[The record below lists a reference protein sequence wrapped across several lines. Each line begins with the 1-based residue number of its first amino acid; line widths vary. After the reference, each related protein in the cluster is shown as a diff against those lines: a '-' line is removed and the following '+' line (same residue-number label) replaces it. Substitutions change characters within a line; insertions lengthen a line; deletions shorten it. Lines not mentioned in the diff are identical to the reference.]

1 MPNNPWGA
9 LDPTGSPASRAR
21 GLRRIWEDFLRDGRL
36 DQSRPPISESWRR
49 SRATGFDPSTSRAPS
64 VLGDRREAAERWEAH
79 PLAANAP
86 LIRRWLGPVAGE
98 SGQLMV
104 VSDADGV
111 LLWEDGDFGVRSA
124 AADTMNFVE
133 GALWSESGG
142 GTNGIGTALATD
154 HAVQVHGAEHLSEAV
169 HGWTCAA
176 GGAARLPGPARDGV
190 GPGAAPH
197 RTRSARQCS
206 AAPRQPRA
214 GAAHRRRESHGG
226 RR

>member
-1 MPNNPWGA
+1 
-9 LDPTGSPASRAR
+9 
-21 GLRRIWEDFLRDGRL
+21 
-36 DQSRPPISESWRR
+36 
-49 SRATGFDPSTSRAPS
+49 

-79 PLAANAP
+79 PLAAIAP
-86 LIRRWLGPVAGE
+86 LIRRWLGPVAGD

-111 LLWEDGDFGVRSA
+111 LLWEDGDLGVRSA

-176 GGAARLPGPARDGV
+176 VPVHDPVDGRLLGIIDLTGPLDHAHPRSVAAVLATVCAVEAELRVQAQMREARHRLSALEAL
-190 GPGAAPH
+190 AA
-197 RTRSARQCS
+197 TR
-206 AAPRQPRA
+206 
-214 GAAHRRRESHGG
+214 G
-226 RR
+226 RLA